1 MPAALDEAF
10 TSPFIQFKDLNPHGP
25 LHKNSWE
32 TGAQAGPG
40 MQEIPEKK
48 QVRDEGPPF
57 VVKETLPLPI
67 AAPAPVL
74 APPAPLNME
83 HDCDRLIARILSC
96 PKCRLRLSQI
106 LNNSVGQ
113 IGGAPAGLALQWDSL
128 SSTVIGNFLFGIALI
143 FLVDR
148 IIRSRS

>member
-25 LHKNSWE
+25 LHKNAWE
-32 TGAQAGPG
+32 TGAQAETV
-40 MQEIPEKK
+40 MQEAPEKK
-48 QVRDEGPPF
+48 QAPL
-57 VVKETLPLPI
+57 VVKESLPLPI
-67 AAPAPVL
+67 AVAVAPAQ
-74 APPAPLNME
+74 LNME
-83 HDCDRLIARILSC
+83 HDCDRLIARIMSC

-113 IGGAPAGLALQWDSL
+113 TGGAPAGLALQWDSL

-143 FLVDR
+143 FLVNR
-148 IIRSRS
+148 RVRSRS